1 MHLSKLLA
9 AVLLALSAP
18 AIQTANAPVEPAL
31 AERTHVRSSA
41 SEPSV
46 ERVAAARAGRSAES
60 ASRPRPLSA
69 AAAGNAGAIE
79 QDALPNGWLMAL
91 VTIAL
96 IGYQLRRKH
105 RLLRPQRFT

>member
-9 AVLLALSAP
+9 AMLLAFSAP
-18 AIQTANAPVEPAL
+18 ATQTANAPAEFAPA
-31 AERTHVRSSA
+31 ETHVVPFGSDQTVR
-41 SEPSV
+41 P
-46 ERVAAARAGRSAES
+46 VAATHTGRASES

-69 AAAGNAGAIE
+69 AAAGNAGTIE